1 MFVCLF
7 SDAPLVK
14 FCADKTFK
22 KQFIHFF
29 VSLFIA
35 SDRVEPVQGVSRLS
49 PCDSQDRL
57 QPNRNTELDKRK
69 QIDGWLFCFSAY
81 FTCFFLGK

>member
-1 MFVCLF
+1 MF

-29 VSLFIA
+29 VSLFI
-35 SDRVEPVQGVSRLS
+35 DRVATWVYPVSLPVTAKIASS
-49 PCDSQDRL
+49 PTATLNLISE
-57 QPNRNTELDKRK
+57 NK
-69 QIDGWLFCFSAY
+69 
-81 FTCFFLGK
+81 